1 MTLFLSEK
9 YLQEGVGKDGGTEEK
24 TTFIRAAG
32 INLPKQKAFV
42 SLNNNMLANL

>member
-9 YLQEGVGKDGGTEEK
+9 YLQEGVRKDGGTEQK

-32 INLPKQKAFV
+32 DIKRYKPPKTIGIGV
-42 SLNNNMLANL
+42 T